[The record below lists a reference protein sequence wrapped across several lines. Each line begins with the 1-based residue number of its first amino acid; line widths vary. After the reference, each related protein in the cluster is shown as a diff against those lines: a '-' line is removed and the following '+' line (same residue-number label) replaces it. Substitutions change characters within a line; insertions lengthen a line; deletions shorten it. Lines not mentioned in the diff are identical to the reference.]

1 MDNGTTTTSLGH
13 LLLLVPLLLLLG
25 LGDNC
30 LVTAG
35 TGGGMGGGGGGIS
48 SAQQLREG
56 THKLCGPVLTNA
68 MDLVCVGGYNS
79 MSFASKRVPRRATT
93 ASSVELGT
101 QQRRRQPR
109 YTHSGPLQTSLKTRR
124 LRRQRFGGVYDE
136 CCVNSCNYEEL
147 LAYCR
152 QQ

>member
-1 MDNGTTTTSLGH
+1 MLVDNGTTTSLGH
-13 LLLLVPLLLLLG
+13 LVLLLPLLLLLG
-25 LGDNC
+25 QCDDC

-35 TGGGMGGGGGGIS
+35 AGGGGGIS

-79 MSFASKRVPRRATT
+79 MSFASKRVPRAT